1 MHTRMIKYRLSC
13 GREALRVMHVLH
25 VDQIP
30 ALCIMVFRTGRLQL
44 VHYLP
49 FDQACMLYEITYD
62 FYKNVNI
69 INNEI
74 AMRWQNINKKYIS

>member
-1 MHTRMIKYRLSC
+1 MMKYRHSC
-13 GREALRVMHVLH
+13 GREGLCAAGVLH
-25 VDQIP
+25 VDQTP

-44 VHYLP
+44 VYYLS
-49 FDQACMLYEITYD
+49 FDQACVQHKSTYNK

-74 AMRWQNINKKYIS
+74 AMKWQNINKK